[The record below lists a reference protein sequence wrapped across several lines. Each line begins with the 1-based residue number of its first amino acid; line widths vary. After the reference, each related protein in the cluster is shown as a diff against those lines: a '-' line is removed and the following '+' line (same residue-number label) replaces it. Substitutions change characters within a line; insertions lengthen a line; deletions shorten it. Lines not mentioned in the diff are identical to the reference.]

1 MGKGDKKTKR
11 GKIIMGSYG
20 VRRSQRVKKSTTT
33 NATSEKP
40 EVKVAKAEKEEK
52 VAKKKPIAKKSP
64 VEKTEEAPKETAKKK
79 TTHKSED
86 KETES

>member
-20 VRRSQRVKKSTTT
+20 VRRSQRVKKSESS
-33 NATSEKP
+33 NVSSVKP
-40 EVKVAKAEKEEK
+40 EVKATKAEKEEK

-64 VEKTEEAPKETAKKK
+64 VEKTEEAPKVTAKKK
-79 TTHKSED
+79 TTHKSEE

>member
-1 MGKGDKKTKR
+1 MGKGDKKTAR

-20 VRRSQRVKKSTTT
+20 VRRPQRSKKSAAA
-33 NATSEKP
+33 NVISEKP
-40 EVKVAKAEKEEK
+40 VEKSAKAEKEEK

-64 VEKTEEAPKETAKKK
+64 AEKTEEAPKETSKKK
-79 TTHKSED
+79 ATQKSEN

>member
-20 VRRSQRVKKSTTT
+20 VRRSQRVKKSATTS
-33 NATSEKP
+33 AISEKP

-64 VEKTEEAPKETAKKK
+64 VEKTE
-79 TTHKSED
+79 
-86 KETES
+86 